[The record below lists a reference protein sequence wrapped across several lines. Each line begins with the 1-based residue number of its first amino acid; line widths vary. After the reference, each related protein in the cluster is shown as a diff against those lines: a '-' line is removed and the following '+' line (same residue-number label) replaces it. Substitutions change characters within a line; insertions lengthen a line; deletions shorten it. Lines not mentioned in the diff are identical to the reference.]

1 MSLLK
6 VAVLGNP
13 ILRRT
18 TPEMKKSELLRES
31 VQRFIDDLI
40 ETMREYDG
48 VGLAATQVHQL
59 YRIAV
64 IEVVANPRYPQ
75 APSVPLT
82 ILVNPCLT
90 PIGTERAKDWE
101 GCLSV
106 PEMRGVVSRW
116 TKIHVEAMDR
126 KGNPLSLDA
135 SGFFARAVQ
144 HETDHLD
151 GIVYVDR
158 MEDMSTLTYLRKY
171 GRYWR
176 DKQVPDEGSA
186 LG

>member
-13 ILRRT
+13 ILRQK

-48 VGLAATQVHQL
+48 VGLAATQVHQPL
-59 YRIAV
+59 RIAV
-64 IEVVANPRYPQ
+64 VEVQANPRYPQ
-75 APSVPLT
+75 APAVPLT
-82 ILVNPCLT
+82 VLVNPVLT
-90 PIGTERAKDWE
+90 PIGSERARDWE

-106 PEMRGVVSRW
+106 PDMRGVVPRW
-116 TKIHVEAMDR
+116 TQIHVEAMDR
-126 KGNPLSLDA
+126 KGNPLSFDA

-151 GIVYVDR
+151 GIVYLER
-158 MEDMSTLTYLRKY
+158 MEDMRTLTYMREY
-171 GRYWR
+171 ARYWR
-176 DKQVPDEGSA
+176 DKETPDQGAA